1 LQSNFDATLI
11 ATGRHHVSKSEVG
24 LERPTTMEIVLGF
37 LIASAV
43 GLTGVG
49 AGSVTAPIL
58 ILFFH
63 VKPAVAVGTALT
75 FSAVIK
81 FAVLPIYLKRQ
92 QVDYRILRLLC
103 AGGIPGVVIGIWVLK
118 TLSIADHEAAI
129 FFILGL
135 LIIVLSLLNLYR
147 SLRRRPGSA
156 AADRSLWLPAIAA
169 LIGAEV
175 GASSAG
181 AGALGAVALLS
192 LTKLTPAL
200 VVGTDMVFGLTLST
214 VGSGLHL
221 FIGHYDA
228 GVLVNLCMGGVP
240 GAICGALLSSRMPTR
255 ALQVVLSV
263 CLVALGL
270 QLCWKAFG

>member
-1 LQSNFDATLI
+1 
-11 ATGRHHVSKSEVG
+11 
-24 LERPTTMEIVLGF
+24 MELVLGF

-49 AGSVTAPIL
+49 AGSITAPIL

-75 FSAVIK
+75 FAAVIK
-81 FAVLPIYLKRQ
+81 LSVLPIYLRRQ
-92 QVDYRILRLLC
+92 QVNYRVLGLLC
-103 AGGIPGVVIGIWVLK
+103 AGGIPGVVIGIEVLK
-118 TLSIADHEAAI
+118 TMSIADHESEI
-129 FFILGL
+129 YLLLG
-135 LIIVLSLLNLYR
+135 ITIVILSLINLYR
-147 SLRRRPGSA
+147 SLRRRPASA
-156 AADRSLWLPAIAA
+156 SVDRSLWLPPIAA

-192 LTKLTPAL
+192 LTKLSPAL
-200 VVGTDMVFGLTLST
+200 VVGTDMAFGLTVST

-228 GVLVNLCMGGVP
+228 GILIKLCIGGVV
-240 GAICGALLSSRMPTR
+240 GAVLGGLLCSRMPTR
-255 ALQVVLSV
+255 ALQVVLSL
-263 CLVALGL
+263 CLVGLGL
-270 QLCWKAFG
+270 QLCWKALI